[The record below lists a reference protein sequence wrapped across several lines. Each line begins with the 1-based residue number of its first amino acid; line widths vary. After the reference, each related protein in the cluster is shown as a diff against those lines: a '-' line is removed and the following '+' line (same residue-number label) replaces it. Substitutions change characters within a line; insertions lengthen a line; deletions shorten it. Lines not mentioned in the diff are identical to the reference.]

1 MSIELGYWKLRGLAG
16 FIKMLLEYSGAEYK
30 EILYD
35 HYLKED
41 GSWDRTEWTSVKD
54 SADFQRKFD
63 FPNLPYMTDGNVHLT
78 QSTAIL
84 KYLARKFKVGT
95 DLNEEETLRV
105 DLAYE
110 EIKDMRGMCATF
122 WYGGDMAE
130 KEKFCRDQLK
140 PALAKFDNFV
150 GKRDFVSGGK
160 ISYVDFIFWE
170 ILDIVELFDEA
181 VFEGLENLKGFKAR
195 FAALPRIAQFL
206 ASDRFLKSPCNGKRA
221 KWGGDKELSR
231 PWEK

>member
-1 MSIELGYWKLRGLAG
+1 M
-16 FIKMLLEYSGAEYK
+16 
-30 EILYD
+30 
-35 HYLKED
+35 
-41 GSWDRTEWTSVKD
+41 
-54 SADFQRKFD
+54 
-63 FPNLPYMTDGNVHLT
+63 
-78 QSTAIL
+78 
-84 KYLARKFKVGT
+84 ARKFKVGS
-95 DLNEEETLRV
+95 DLNEEETIRV

-160 ISYVDFIFWE
+160 LSYVDFIFWE

-181 VFEGLENLKGFKAR
+181 VFEGLENLKGFKTR

-206 ASDRFLKSPCNGKRA
+206 ASDRFIKSPCNGKRA